1 MSNKGPNMTPS
12 TQTILLTGASSG
24 IGRDAALALARA
36 GHHVI
41 AAARRLPALEAL
53 RDMVAADPAGRSE
66 SAPLHLGPA
75 ARGTITPL
83 RLDLDDPASIA
94 AATAEVDRITG
105 GRGVDAIVNNA
116 GFATAGALAELPDR
130 ELRAQFETNVF
141 GLMAITRA
149 VLPAMLAR
157 RAGRVV
163 IVSSVSGRIPAP
175 VLGAYH
181 ASKYAVEALS
191 DALRMEL
198 APFGIRVAIVEP
210 GTIRTE
216 FASRTLAEAARARG
230 GETRYAAVYDR
241 AAALEARFDGMAG
254 GTAPVVRAI
263 ERALMSRRP
272 RARYIAP
279 RKFALVIA
287 LVRLLPTCWV
297 DAAMQKMFGLTRA
310 RLAAGS

>member
-1 MSNKGPNMTPS
+1 MM
-12 TQTILLTGASSG
+12 TILLTGASSG

-53 RDMVAADPAGRSE
+53 RAVEPS
-66 SAPLHLGPA
+66 
-75 ARGTITPL
+75 ITPL

-94 AATAEVDRITG
+94 EAVAEIDRLTAG
-105 GRGVDAIVNNA
+105 HGLDALVNNA

-141 GLMAITRA
+141 GLMTLTRA

-157 RAGRVV
+157 GAGR
-163 IVSSVSGRIPAP
+163 IVNISSVSGRIPAP

-181 ASKYAVEALS
+181 ASKYALEALS

-198 APFGIRVAIVEP
+198 APFGVRVVIVEP

-216 FASRTLAEAARARG
+216 FASRTLSEASRARVAS
-230 GETRYAAVYDR
+230 TRYSAVYER
-241 AAALEARFDGMAG
+241 AAALEARFDGVAG
-254 GTAPVVRAI
+254 STRPVVRAI
-263 ERALMSRRP
+263 VRALTSRRP
-272 RARYIAP
+272 RARYVAP
-279 RKFALVIA
+279 KKFALVIA
-287 LVRLLPTCWV
+287 LVRLLPTCWL
-297 DAAMQKMFGLTRA
+297 DAAMKRAFGLTRKQLIKA
-310 RLAAGS
+310 TSST